1 MFIIGCLRYKIMSST
16 NKATSASSFHVCIS
30 LIDFFYLTAL
40 GMASGT
46 VLNRSDGRE
55 RPCRVPSISGDINVN
70 GVFLHVA

>member
-1 MFIIGCLRYKIMSST
+1 MFIIGCLIYRIMSST

-30 LIDFFYLTAL
+30 LIDFFYLAAL

-46 VLNRSDGRE
+46 VLNRSDGSE
-55 RPCRVPSISGDINVN
+55 RPCRVPSISGDITVN

>member
-1 MFIIGCLRYKIMSST
+1 MFIIGCLIYRIMSST
-16 NKATSASSFHVCIS
+16 NKATLASSFHVCIS

-46 VLNRSDGRE
+46 VLNRSDGSE
-55 RPCRVPSISGDINVN
+55 RPCRVPSISRDINVN